1 MGPSFK
7 VLHAKDIV
15 RLIIAVLI
23 PLAVGGLAA
32 FLSQNSR
39 EVYASLVQPPLSP
52 PGAVFPIV
60 WSILYVLMGIASFL
74 VYRKGTENP
83 AVRDGLIWYALSL
96 ALNFLW
102 PILYFRFGFLLLA
115 FIEILALWLV
125 VGITAIKFYNISKTA
140 GFLML
145 PYWLW
150 VTFAAYLNLGT
161 WLLNR

>member
-1 MGPSFK
+1 MGSSFK
-7 VLHAKDIV
+7 VFHAKDIV

-32 FLSQNSR
+32 FFTQNSR
-39 EVYASLVQPPLSP
+39 EIYASLSQPPLSP

-60 WSILYVLMGIASFL
+60 WGILYVLMGIASFL
-74 VYRKGTENP
+74 VYRKGTNHPE
-83 AVRDGLIWYALSL
+83 VRDALVWYGLSL
-96 ALNFLW
+96 VLNFLW
-102 PILYFRFGFLLLA
+102 PVLYFRFGLLLLA
-115 FIEILALWLV
+115 FFEILALWLV
-125 VGITAIKFYNISKTA
+125 VGITTIKFYRISKAA

-161 WLLNR
+161 WILNR